1 MSSSLAGFSS
11 RYATALFQLADE
23 HGVVDAVAKD
33 LTSGKAMI
41 AESDDLTRVVQSPAI
56 SRADQ
61 NKAMTAVLEK
71 AGAHTLVVKFIGV
84 VASNGRLFA
93 LPQIIDLFLADLA
106 ARRGEVS
113 AEVVSAVPLDA
124 KLEQEV
130 KKAVASVAGSDKIW
144 IIDGKVTVNGKV
156 ATLGDRAFPSDALSV
171 NGRPI
176 SSKRLGG
183 NERYAIIYNKPEGE
197 IVTRNDPGGRK
208 TIFDRLPKPPNG
220 RWVTVGR
227 LDINTSG
234 LILLTNDGELA
245 NRLMHPRYEKQRG
258 IDCTRICCT
267 LDRKAFCYL
276 FKNRFRTTDF

>member
-1 MSSSLAGFSS
+1 MLATIPVFGHVASDDIGRKQSSLGDIRRFFPVSSSLAGFSS

-33 LTSGKAMI
+33 LTSVKAMI

-130 KKAVASVAGSDKIW
+130 KKAVASVAGSDKI
-144 IIDGKVTVNGKV
+144 
-156 ATLGDRAFPSDALSV
+156 SLSMRV
-171 NGRPI
+171 DDSLIG
-176 SSKRLGG
+176 
-183 NERYAIIYNKPEGE
+183 
-197 IVTRNDPGGRK
+197 
-208 TIFDRLPKPPNG
+208 
-220 RWVTVGR
+220 
-227 LDINTSG
+227 G
-234 LILLTNDGELA
+234 LIVRIGSRMIDTSIKTKL
-245 NRLMHPRYEKQRG
+245 NRLEMTMKG
-258 IDCTRICCT
+258 VG
-267 LDRKAFCYL
+267 
-276 FKNRFRTTDF
+276 

>member
-1 MSSSLAGFSS
+1 
-11 RYATALFQLADE
+11 
-23 HGVVDAVAKD
+23 VVDAVVKD
-33 LTSGKAMI
+33 LTSVKAMI

-130 KKAVASVAGSDKIW
+130 KKAVASVAGSDKI
-144 IIDGKVTVNGKV
+144 
-156 ATLGDRAFPSDALSV
+156 SLSMRV
-171 NGRPI
+171 DDSLIG
-176 SSKRLGG
+176 
-183 NERYAIIYNKPEGE
+183 
-197 IVTRNDPGGRK
+197 
-208 TIFDRLPKPPNG
+208 
-220 RWVTVGR
+220 
-227 LDINTSG
+227 G
-234 LILLTNDGELA
+234 LIVRIGSRMIDTSIKTKL
-245 NRLMHPRYEKQRG
+245 NRLEMTMKG
-258 IDCTRICCT
+258 VG
-267 LDRKAFCYL
+267 
-276 FKNRFRTTDF
+276 